1 MLRHLVTLSLLGS
14 LAAITSLAGC
24 RDAAGP
30 EASAHALIRGQ
41 VVLTGDVPMA
51 NSDLSISCAPA
62 IDWWIISVANT
73 DATGHF
79 AMTFSVS
86 GEAADAVRRST
97 YLIDCHFH
105 APGTAQPAVLNVDQ
119 LVRFGPGNEP
129 APATDLLL
137 RQNIPAPAN

>member
-1 MLRHLVTLSLLGS
+1 MRRHLLILSLLGS
-14 LAAITSLAGC
+14 LATIASC

-51 NSDLSISCAPA
+51 NSDLSISCAPETN
-62 IDWWIISVANT
+62 WWVISLTNT
-73 DATGHF
+73 DETGRF

-105 APGTAQPAVLNVDQ
+105 APGTSQPAVLNVDQ
-119 LVRFGPGNEP
+119 LVRFAPGDQP
-129 APATDLLL
+129 APTTDVLL
-137 RQNIPAPAN
+137 RQNIPTN

>member
-1 MLRHLVTLSLLGS
+1 MRHPFVTLSLLGS
-14 LAAITSLAGC
+14 LAATTSLASC

-51 NSDLSISCAPA
+51 NSDLSISCAPETN
-62 IDWWIISVANT
+62 WWIISVTNT
-73 DATGHF
+73 DENGRF

-97 YLIDCHFH
+97 YLIYCHFH
-105 APGTAQPAVLNVDQ
+105 APGTSQPAVLNVDQ
-119 LVRFGPGNEP
+119 LVRFAPGDQP
-129 APATDLLL
+129 APTTDVLL
-137 RQNIPAPAN
+137 RQNIPTN

>member
-1 MLRHLVTLSLLGS
+1 MRHLATLSLLGT
-14 LAAITSLAGC
+14 LATIAGC

-30 EASAHALIRGQ
+30 ESSAHALIRGQ
-41 VVLTGDVPMA
+41 VVLVGDVPMA

-62 IDWWIISVANT
+62 IDWWVISLTNT

-105 APGTAQPAVLNVDQ
+105 APGTAQPAVVNVDQ
-119 LVRFGPGNEP
+119 LVRFGPGNQP
-129 APATDLLL
+129 APATDVLL
-137 RQNIPAPAN
+137 RQNLPGN

>member
-1 MLRHLVTLSLLGS
+1 MLRHLATLSLLGT
-14 LAAITSLAGC
+14 LATIAGC

-30 EASAHALIRGQ
+30 EGSAHALIRGQ

-51 NSDLSISCAPA
+51 NSDLSVSCTPE
-62 IDWWIISVANT
+62 INWWIVDVANT

-97 YLIDCHFH
+97 YLMYCHFH
-105 APGTAQPAVLNVDQ
+105 APGTTQPAVLNVDQ
-119 LVRFGPGNEP
+119 LVRFGPSDQP
-129 APATDLLL
+129 APATDVLL
-137 RQNIPAPAN
+137 RQNIPAPTN